1 MCRFKS
7 GIVVQ
12 DEREKCGFRLL
23 ISPWTESHSEI
34 ETIFKLQE
42 GKSLKLAKVEF
53 SPGDMAKAYLVE
65 KYKLTIDEDRK
76 PEWFDAEMKERV
88 AEKMAA
94 YIKSIIIHGDVELL
108 IGGQFIIAPDA
119 KIQSANCMVISAMC
133 GGTLNNMC
141 GGTLNDM
148 RGGTLNR
155 ILKCFDGLLK
165 KVHRAATVVK
175 DERE

>member
-1 MCRFKS
+1 
-7 GIVVQ
+7 
-12 DEREKCGFRLL
+12 
-23 ISPWTESHSEI
+23 
-34 ETIFKLQE
+34 
-42 GKSLKLAKVEF
+42 
-53 SPGDMAKAYLVE
+53 
-65 KYKLTIDEDRK
+65 
-76 PEWFDAEMKERV
+76 MKERV

-133 GGTLNNMC
+133 GGTLNAMCGGTLNNMW

-148 RGGTLNR
+148 RGGTLNDMWGGTLNR